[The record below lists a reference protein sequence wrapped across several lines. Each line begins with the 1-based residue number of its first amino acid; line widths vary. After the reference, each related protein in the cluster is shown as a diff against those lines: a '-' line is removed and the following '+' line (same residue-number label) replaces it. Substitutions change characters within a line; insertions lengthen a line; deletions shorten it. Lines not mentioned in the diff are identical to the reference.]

1 MPRRA
6 SASAGQPNNFFATT
20 SARVH
25 KTTESH
31 HVLPAPPSSSIGHGQ
46 PATVPPMGHAGSP
59 QQKVVHVLVQRLK
72 SKLPCN
78 SGQSLDKLESDPL
91 TQQAIETL
99 VELSHDSLDIIAWAL
114 SELADRLAKQTDS
127 ASGYPTIETLQS
139 QLFVLKVLSMTMA
152 SRWNANRR
160 PASRATT
167 ASPDS
172 PHTTAG
178 SKRSRAGVASSFY
191 TVWPEFDP
199 LDESC
204 AKYVLSVMVLFLRQT
219 TNYEV
224 PLLLATPSTDLSFR
238 DFDLPQT
245 TSFENDAGPPL
256 RTQPSSASVR
266 SAQGSVNSVIRLP
279 PVSRT
284 YEKTH
289 LSLVRNSEAL
299 SNMIAKYTGRIIFH
313 ISATNWGVVH
323 NRLKTKIRFLGAHS
337 EENPDTVD
345 LQLLAHSLLD
355 RQRLVTLLG
364 ELASLLI
371 HFSREAQLAIAISL
385 RAAVWGW
392 IDRFPQEFNEVIRSR
407 GRTEAQPERVFDLL
421 CAMANA
427 TPGHERILWP
437 CLTILSCITYDRISI
452 DSQQY
457 NSGNLKRKE
466 QRFGQELLKHIRS
479 TSKLSEISMACAVDM
494 CRVAANVTGT
504 DDVPLVM
511 VASDLAHE
519 IKAALWTGAGRRPFW
534 DTENEIDVALYAD
547 ALCAIFQFL
556 PEEDSLPLFAACIDP
571 ERSPAVKT
579 CVVRAMLTLLSEV
592 ARFPGRKSLEKLQEV
607 LGKRCRDVL
616 KSAASKKAELD
627 SYGTPKM
634 PRQTPRGKRVTPDP
648 LSDTDIL
655 VLAVLSLW
663 RADPKFTMDGI
674 KEEEVGAWVDMAT
687 GLWGS
692 TLDIGCKIS
701 VSSNLA
707 TVAEM
712 AVGANSGSEM
722 GRLAVG
728 CLKSALPQAL
738 SAVAIR
744 LLYERNN
751 VEEQH
756 LWTAMGYHVLDL
768 YCKKIDAEHI
778 KRIQRDPAR
787 IPGVTL
793 LEIALLATLPAA
805 NTEMSLLATKGLR
818 LISLVDRQPDA
829 PVSTLLGEEETSK
842 RNFIYQQLGDP
853 RVVTVG
859 RVVHQKRVRRLIRLI
874 SYKSPVHPAVWA
886 ECYAR
891 WKAISQPVYEA
902 MRGEGTDVLDSS
914 PNQTEMSNQ
923 WQNLTLFLATLCG
936 ACAWDK
942 QESLSLMKTVP
953 LDVLPDRLR
962 VPSNVPALAESF
974 ISDLLQ
980 LFLHHETMIRDTA
993 REALGTELSPRFH
1006 AKLIRFIEGTMRTIE
1021 EGSEKHKLTPSDSL
1035 MFLDQT
1041 ITTLRLLTEDKPTSA
1056 EDSMSIDISSLML
1069 SLLSSISRTDDPGLN
1084 RIKIKFCGLCRT
1096 LCDRSDILTMR
1107 KDDTVRN
1114 AILDRVLSWLTPLTG
1129 SKGVNGGGGNGHADF
1144 SEPGTQ
1150 ELNMACL
1157 RTMVKL
1163 LERLKLRAPD
1173 VANVSGAG
1181 TEPTDGETALV
1192 MSGVFKR
1199 YSDRLLGCLDDCAGL
1214 LPSDSVSEFGSV
1226 NQKSK
1231 AAQSKEANREAELRE
1246 LVITGLTH
1254 LVSANSESG
1263 FKQCLHL
1270 AYDQDSRKRTIFAH
1284 VFARV
1289 IGEGTTFD
1297 LPEKVPTVSKRARF
1311 ADLLLG
1317 SDMVLAMT
1325 MCEICPPSE
1334 VEAIIPVL
1342 LSVFDTRESMLALL
1356 KLMIEREISQ
1366 TAETETTLFRSN
1378 STCTRLL
1385 SAFARIN
1392 GYTFLRILV
1401 DSLIKSL
1408 QAGPEGTEFELD
1420 PYQTSRQEFEQ
1431 NRNNVNF
1438 GVKSFTDI
1446 LTKSGSSVP
1455 GLLREICVHI
1465 GQCVSEIWPG
1475 SQNTALGAFIF
1486 LRFISPAVVSPEII
1500 DLQLPKED
1508 ETNLRRGLMNV
1519 GRTVQSLANH
1529 IFFGKELPPSADNEY
1544 LEHNATALI
1553 NFLEMLQEPAATAED
1568 WTGHGVPD
1576 DTDVIVLHR
1585 FFDKHADKIG
1595 KELLSLSKPSSEGD
1609 ITAINGKRAWDGLCA
1624 LLVDLGTPS
1633 EVPRPS
1639 ALTSDKHDGY
1649 QYLMRE
1655 CAGRDLRPVSDLFVE
1670 VDVPQNQ
1677 PALFVLNFSKLD
1689 IEDLDIKTLIVHI
1702 FKILTKDIYAKRA
1715 FDVVVDCTGFSS
1727 KSELPFQWLKF
1738 CAEVVPSDIRSR
1750 FRTAHILNPNSLM
1763 HKYLRRLFNI
1773 SAGTPYSNEV
1783 KGYVSVRDL
1792 LEHVPGN
1799 VVPHLEEPIQAE
1811 RAPLETFSDVVY
1823 LRDGAS
1829 IPVEIAIS
1837 NTHIRVTTTKAF
1849 PISLTFPCRYVEIIP
1864 LSQVKDAYNT
1874 VTETQIAEF
1883 VIRRRHI
1890 CMTFSSQNRD
1900 AIVKHVRSVKAKLK
1914 EVQAPLSERFS
1925 RFSNVP
1931 ATLLHIGFLSV
1942 DPVDEELR
1950 SAAYDLLGAV
1960 CSYLK
1965 YDKTPIVA
1973 RKAGFIPGDPFAF
1986 VTQLSEQLAEFAPQ
2000 LTLDFI
2006 HEICAA
2012 MTGMPPE
2019 AVAQRI
2025 SCLHYLNPW
2034 IRNLSIFASPTSV
2047 LFDKSGTRLR
2057 DCVRTLADL
2066 SLSFPE
2072 ITGTLQ
2078 KSVWNE
2084 MAKLDS
2090 FTVDVILDELV
2101 RAASDGGGVGTKRCE
2116 VIRQVI
2122 ASLSSINVRSRM
2134 NAKLRKAL
2142 SKNSQRPV
2150 VPEKGTR
2157 TLVNFSNWTEI
2168 STLIRL
2174 ISALGSYTK
2183 QPGPTQ
2189 MFVPETIYLVS
2200 LVVAEGHVLVRKSVY
2215 GIVMNLLQSLYIS
2228 RTDDMVGSELLR
2240 IIDECSCPQTLK
2252 YFGLKRET
2260 PTSEYENYDA
2270 VTDKE
2275 HLEDLDGFMQLLV
2288 RIMDVSSGSRGLL
2301 NTWRARWMGLIT
2313 STAFQ
2318 VSPVI
2323 QTRSFASLAALA
2335 TSDVEEDFLYQIL
2348 TALHKALD
2356 LFTDKSTLT
2365 VLSMLRC
2372 VSKMLPHLVEYK
2384 RYIPSLF
2391 WLGVALLQTGHMAF
2405 FEEASV
2411 LMRVTLEI
2419 MEKAG
2424 FFRHDDM
2431 SNVLLDARREL
2442 EEITLQLDDMLGI
2455 SFATN
2460 FSLSLAHVIFKGVRT
2475 NILANSAEELLRTL
2489 LTVTV
2494 RSQHRGSPGQSNG
2507 LHTTLHP
2514 EALGYFLALVPRSF
2528 NADSYRRLLKESMI
2542 DEAWYSEAGLP
2553 NLDEDDASAPR
2564 LTPAFL
2570 GINDSRT
2577 ALFVA
2582 TFLGITLGGSQ
2593 GDDAETEMMYGLL
2606 AELAIAFPDVISIVY
2621 ESIRD
2626 RIKDTFAGASNPN
2639 IIRSASTILRV
2650 YVSLQQEQL
2659 RYDQPRGSSQST
2671 LNERD
2676 EATTA
2681 SLEHLA
2687 ALDEYYM
2694 KGLSWRLTFVQLN
2707 REDDRRHIIA
2717 FIKDLIT
2724 LLL

>member
-160 PASRATT
+160 PASRASDHTT

-323 NRLKTKIRFLGAHS
+323 NRLKTKIRFLGSHS

-407 GRTEAQPERVFDLL
+407 GRTETQPERVFDLL

-437 CLTILSCITYDRISI
+437 CLTILSSITYDRISI

-616 KSAASKKAELD
+616 KSAAAKKAELD

-974 ISDLLQ
+974 ISDL
-980 LFLHHETMIRDTA
+980 DTA

-1006 AKLIRFIEGTMRTIE
+1006 AKLIRTMRTIE

-1035 MFLDQT
+1035 MFLGPGT

-1107 KDDTVRN
+1107 KDD
-1114 AILDRVLSWLTPLTG
+1114 TG

-1455 GLLREICVHI
+1455 GVADWIC
-1465 GQCVSEIWPG
+1465 W
-1475 SQNTALGAFIF
+1475 TAQIAERDL
-1486 LRFISPAVVSPEII
+1486 FISPAVVSPEII

-1595 KELLSLSKPSSEGD
+1595 KELLSPGD

-1715 FDVVVDCTGFSS
+1715 
-1727 KSELPFQWLKF
+1727 SELPFQWLKF

-1900 AIVKHVRSVKAKLK
+1900 AIVKHVRSV
-1914 EVQAPLSERFS
+1914 QAPLSERFS

-2006 HEICAA
+2006 PRNLRCDD
-2012 MTGMPPE
+2012 
-2019 AVAQRI
+2019 RI

-2090 FTVDVILDELV
+2090 FTPHP
-2101 RAASDGGGVGTKRCE
+2101 DGGGVGTKRCE

-2122 ASLSSINVRSRM
+2122 ASLSSINSYVGIEQELAKTRS
-2134 NAKLRKAL
+2134 
-2142 SKNSQRPV
+2142 

-2270 VTDKE
+2270 VSDKE

-2411 LMRVTLEI
+2411 LIRVTLEI

-2489 LTVTV
+2489 LMVTV

-2671 LNERD
+2671 LNDRD